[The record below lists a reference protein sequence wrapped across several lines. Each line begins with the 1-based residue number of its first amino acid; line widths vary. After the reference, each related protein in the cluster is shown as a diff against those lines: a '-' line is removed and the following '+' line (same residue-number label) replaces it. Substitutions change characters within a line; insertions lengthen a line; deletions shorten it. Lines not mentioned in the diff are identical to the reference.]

1 MFNLLFYGY
10 IFIFY
15 LIGSFLAIFIAPI
28 TNRIIKDKNSQY
40 FTKSH
45 QLLVTFFLSW
55 FSACI
60 LFFIGLTTYINNY
73 VQNSDK
79 IKHWLEGD

>member
-45 QLLVTFFLSW
+45 QLLVTFFFKLV
-55 FSACI
+55 FCI
-60 LFFIGLTTYINNY
+60 YIIFYRLNY
-73 VQNSDK
+73 IYK
-79 IKHWLEGD
+79 